1 MNIAERGFIL
11 APKIAAIN
19 FAVEPVISSLES
31 LRAIE
36 LMENLSGLGAWVSET
51 AAKMTPEQRF
61 MNKVVVDALDL
72 VYACAVSAEP
82 GDRDFESYIARIAAA
97 DPYAVRDRVIAEI
110 IDIDKYSVNTPD
122 VATRPTAQELLSSPQ
137 IMLDWLLLHKG
148 DFDLEADV
156 YNAAHALLNKPPRMI
171 DTIVTHLQ
179 SMWDLYLK
187 DEWTRVKP
195 MIDESVTAFSALDYT
210 GLSAYDAIKT
220 VTGRDPGPAWRAML
234 DKIDHLTFVPSA
246 QIGPYIS
253 LVQARGEMF
262 LFFGARLPKGA
273 QAPASSALTRSEL
286 LVRINALADETRL
299 RILEMLT
306 EEDELFAQTIIE
318 RLGLSQ
324 SSVSRHLSQLS
335 ATGYISERRQD
346 VAKAYSLNP
355 ERVSDTLNAL
365 TQFLS
370 RK

>member
-1 MNIAERGFIL
+1 VNIADHGYIL
-11 APKIAAIN
+11 APKIAAID
-19 FAVEPVISSLES
+19 FAVEPVINCLES

-36 LMENLSGLGAWVSET
+36 LMQDLSGLGAWVGET
-51 AAKMTPEQRF
+51 AARMTPEQRF

-72 VYACAVSAEP
+72 VYACAISAEP
-82 GDRDFESYIARIAAA
+82 GDRDFEHYIARIAAA
-97 DPYAVRDRVIAEI
+97 DPYAIRDRVIDEI
-110 IDIDKYSVNTPD
+110 VDIDKYAVSKPEN
-122 VATRPTAQELLSSPQ
+122 ATRPTAEALLGDPQ
-137 IMLDWLLLHKG
+137 IMLDWLILNKG
-148 DFDLEADV
+148 QFELEPDV
-156 YNAAHALLNKPPRMI
+156 YTAAHALLNDPPRMI
-171 DTIVTHLQ
+171 DTIVDHLQ

-195 MIDESVTAFSALDYT
+195 MIEESVAAFSALDYT
-210 GLSAYDAIKT
+210 GLSAYDAIKA
-220 VTGRDPGPAWRAML
+220 VTGRDPGPTWRAMI
-234 DKIDHLTFVPSA
+234 DRIDHLRFVPSA

-262 LFFGARLPKGA
+262 LLFGARLPKGM